1 MDMMESMIHPALGS
15 EAHKYRRDMQISIP
29 EDQDEH
35 VYPPEAV
42 QVRNTFIHVATPDH
56 GLDDASKHVYS
67 CPASHMGWP
76 EPILGTIFY
85 WTVIESCSIL
95 RVFKWFSSTFSPQS
109 PRRLSTGVKV
119 DHEAL

>member
-67 CPASHMGWP
+67 CPASHMGWITKLFEDEDDLP
-76 EPILGTIFY
+76 TGSNKP
-85 WTVIESCSIL
+85 VICLE
-95 RVFKWFSSTFSPQS
+95 
-109 PRRLSTGVKV
+109 
-119 DHEAL
+119 